1 MVNRLVTSLTY
12 RLIRPFSFVV
22 LAALAQGLG
31 YYRYCCR
38 HLKVHQ
44 LHCQCLRL
52 VVALLLRSCQ
62 IASSFLAGHCLH
74 SLLAALWLVAYTS
87 LPDCHLVS
95 RSYSLPA
102 ALMGGAGHYLSL
114 LLARRMTT
122 ALNFCR
128 LRQNS

>member
-1 MVNRLVTSLTY
+1 MGNRLVTSPTY

-52 VVALLLRSCQ
+52 DDALHLSCQ

-74 SLLAALWLVAYTS
+74 SLLAALWLVAYTP
-87 LPDCHLVS
+87 LPDCHLLS

-114 LLARRMTT
+114 LLDRRMMT